1 MKFYKSLIIAALT
14 AFCLIIFPSVTEA
27 ADTMQIIT
35 TIFPEYDWVMNI
47 LGENPAGI
55 EVTQLL
61 NNGIDLH
68 SYQPTAIDIMKLSAC
83 DLFIYV
89 GGESDEWVEDALSEA
104 TNKNMIT
111 INLLEALG
119 DPVKEEEIGEEMEH
133 EHENEDEDED
143 HDHEHEDAE
152 DHDHEHDHEHE

>member
-83 DLFIYV
+83 DLFSMSA
-89 GGESDEWVEDALSEA
+89 ENP
-104 TNKNMIT
+104 TNGWKMPFRKPQT
-111 INLLEALG
+111 
-119 DPVKEEEIGEEMEH
+119 KK
-133 EHENEDEDED
+133 
-143 HDHEHEDAE
+143 
-152 DHDHEHDHEHE
+152 